1 MESNGMMKRRV
12 LTRFLASVFLMT
24 ALFVAFVVAM
34 ELSGAG
40 TFLLGFIDEVTGYI
54 GVAALLADNSGTL
67 LFILYIVF
75 LFITS
80 YSTIS
85 RAQNY
90 LNMIY
95 VQSEK
100 VLVNDDEIDT
110 LPNELKDIEVRLKD
124 IKYTVFRNERLAK
137 EAEQRK
143 NDLVVYLAHDLK
155 TPLTSVIG
163 YLSLLDECP
172 ELPVKMR
179 AKYTSIALDKAYR
192 LEQLI
197 NEFFDITRFNLQTII
212 LENNRIDLSMM
223 LSQMLEEFYPILAE
237 KKLYPKTNIE
247 PGIKMIGDADKLA
260 RVFDNILRNAVS
272 YSYPNTNVYIEAHQE
287 EEFVQVTFRN
297 TGDEIPA
304 GKLESIFEKFF
315 RVDASRSTKT
325 GGAGLGLAIAK
336 QIVELHGGVITATS
350 NREYTEFTVK
360 LPKTSMPQES

>member
-1 MESNGMMKRRV
+1 MENKGLMKRQFLVRFV
-12 LTRFLASVFLMT
+12 LKVLIFTAVYFVFIV
-24 ALFVAFVVAM
+24 LFDLYLNGF
-34 ELSGAG
+34 
-40 TFLLGFIDEVTGYI
+40 FIGFIDEVTSYI
-54 GVAALLADNSGTL
+54 GIASIISDNKIE
-67 LFILYIVF
+67 LFFIFYIFVVF
-75 LFITS
+75 VMA
-80 YSTIS
+80 YKTIS
-85 RAQNY
+85 RAQEYFNIIY
-90 LNMIY
+90 L
-95 VQSEK
+95 QAEK
-100 VLVNDDEIDT
+100 VLINEDEIDT

-172 ELPVKMR
+172 EIPANMR

-197 NEFFDITRFNLQTII
+197 NEFFDITRFNLQTIT

-237 KKLYPKTNIE
+237 KRLYPKTDIE
-247 PGIKMIGDADKLA
+247 PGIKIIGDADKLA
-260 RVFDNILRNAVS
+260 RVFDNLLRNAVN
-272 YSYPNTNVYIEAHQE
+272 YSYPDTNVFINAYQE
-287 EEFVQVTFRN
+287 EEFVEVTFRN

-304 GKLESIFEKFF
+304 AKLDQIFEKFF
-315 RVDASRSTKT
+315 RVDSARGTMT

-336 QIVELHGGVITATS
+336 QIVELHGGVITAAS

-360 LPKTSMPQES
+360 LPKNLIKP